1 MLLAIDIGNTNIHM
15 GLWQSG
21 TWSLC
26 WRARSV
32 AEKMPDEYA
41 VLIGSFLGNADLGWK
56 AVTGVVLCSVV
67 PTLTVKFVE
76 LIDRYTHLQPLVVSH
91 LTNTGI
97 TLDVDH
103 PQQVGADRIVNAA
116 AAHALFGGPAI
127 VVDFGTSTNFDVV
140 SSTGSYKGGAIAPGI
155 HLAHDA
161 LVERAAKL
169 HKVDIEPP
177 PSPIGRNTIHAMQS
191 GLFWG
196 HVCGVEGLVKRLADA
211 LGEENCKIIATGGFA
226 PLFQQH
232 TTVIDTIAPE
242 LTLDGLRVIYDLNKQ

>member
-15 GLWQSG
+15 GLWQSD
-21 TWSLC
+21 TWALC

-41 VLIGSFLGNADLGWK
+41 VLIRSFLNNADMGWE
-56 AVTGVVLCSVV
+56 AVTGVIVCSVV

-76 LIDRYTHLQPLVVSH
+76 LIDRYTQLQPLVVTH
-91 LTNTGI
+91 ETKTGVKVN
-97 TLDVDH
+97 VDQ

-127 VVDFGTSTNFDVV
+127 VIDFGTSTNFDVV
-140 SSTGSYKGGAIAPGI
+140 SGKGEYLGGAIAPGI

-161 LVERAAKL
+161 LVSRAAKL
-169 HKVDIEPP
+169 HKVDVQPP

-196 HVCGVEGLVKRLADA
+196 HVSAVEGIVKRLTKA
-211 LGEENCKIIATGGFA
+211 LNEGKAKIIATGGFA
-226 PLFQQH
+226 PMFQQH
-232 TTVIDTIAPE
+232 TDVIDTIAPE
-242 LTLDGLRVIYDLNKQ
+242 LTLDGLRVIYELNTK